1 MNILNWSSP
10 SFGLFLFQDAKLKIS
25 ATNFS
30 LEKFDS
36 TGMLLYNDR
45 SLPQR
50 KLAGVNYVNQ
60 LSRPWVVARSA
71 SGEVKIGEIMKY
83 AIFEA
88 GGKQY
93 RAEEGKTLSVDLLTA
108 KVGEAVTL
116 DKVLMVVDGD
126 AVTVGAPYIKGAK
139 LDATVEEH
147 YRRKKIL
154 VFKYKPKIDY
164 RRKAGHRQ
172 QYTRLLVQSIVME

>member
-1 MNILNWSSP
+1 
-10 SFGLFLFQDAKLKIS
+10 
-25 ATNFS
+25 
-30 LEKFDS
+30 
-36 TGMLLYNDR
+36 
-45 SLPQR
+45 
-50 KLAGVNYVNQ
+50 
-60 LSRPWVVARSA
+60 
-71 SGEVKIGEIMKY
+71 MKY

-147 YRRKKIL
+147 YRGKKIL